1 MKKIFKSLLMSALV
15 LTAGAFV
22 ACTDKGE
29 EETVFEGIPEIS
41 AVADAAGVTLDGGVV
56 KINVT
61 SNAPWTATATEGVTL
76 SKKKGNGDAVV
87 NVTIPASTE
96 ARDIQVV
103 FTATGLIY
111 GQEMTDDAT
120 VNIFQ
125 NASGAL
131 MISGITP
138 DVVGSGAEFSLE
150 NVLVVATGTQA
161 YVIADESGAM
171 LVFHSD
177 HGRTVGEKINISGE
191 VTVYTSASGSV
202 GTPQFANSATVEVVS
217 TGNEVTHNPTVVS
230 GADFDALK
238 DEPMMQE
245 VEFTGKWIVSGTYV
259 NITVEGATYQ
269 GSTKY
274 INNAEYAEYAEMSV
288 VVKGYTAGFSKSGD
302 NYFINVM
309 PYSVEAD
316 PNQPWL
322 KVDKSE
328 LVFDADETS
337 RQTFTITTNDFEGY
351 TLSWA
356 IDNEADF
363 AIGRQIPGGNS
374 RATLY
379 CYPKAA
385 NTGATKSATVTVT
398 YSNGTNTL
406 TKKVSVKQQGVG
418 ESIAEFDFSTLY
430 ADQER
435 ATEVGTKTVDG
446 ITLAWN
452 KGENGNAAK
461 IYDGVVRAYATNTFA
476 LSGAA
481 MSNIEVTYESY
492 TDPNTVSANVGVYTD
507 GVPTG
512 IWAGSASEV
521 IFTID
526 KKDPNSD
533 SKAGQRRIKK
543 IVVTY
548 VAAN

>member
-1 MKKIFKSLLMSALV
+1 MSALV

-29 EETVFEGIPEIS
+29 EETVFEGMPEIS
-41 AVADAAGVTLDGGVV
+41 AVADATAVTLDGGVV

-61 SNAPWTATATEGVTL
+61 SNAPWAATATEGVTL

-103 FTATGLIY
+103 FTATGSIY
-111 GQEMTDDAT
+111 GQEMTADAT

-138 DVVGSGAEFSLE
+138 AVVGSGAEFSLE

-191 VTVYTSASGSV
+191 VTVYKSDSGSV
-202 GTPQFANSATVEVVS
+202 STPQFANSATVEVVS

-245 VEFTGKWIVSGTYV
+245 VEFAGKWIVSGSFV
-259 NITVEGATYQ
+259 NIAVEGATYQ
-269 GSTKY
+269 GATKY
-274 INNAEYAEYAEMSV
+274 IDNAEYANYADMPV
-288 VVKGYTAGFSKSGD
+288 VVKGYTAGFSKSGN
-302 NYFINVM
+302 NYFIPVL

-316 PNQPWL
+316 PNTPWL
-322 KVDKSE
+322 KVDKTD
-328 LVFDADETS
+328 LTFDADDS
-337 RQTFTITTNDFEGY
+337 GRNGQQTFTITTNDFEGY

-363 AIGRQIPGGNS
+363 TIGRQIPGGNS

-379 CYPKAA
+379 CYPNAA

-430 ADQER
+430 ADQAR
-435 ATEVGTKTVDG
+435 GSEVGTKTVDG

>member
-1 MKKIFKSLLMSALV
+1 MSALV

-29 EETVFEGIPEIS
+29 EETVFEGMPEIS

-61 SNAPWTATATEGVTL
+61 SNAPWAATATEGVTL

-103 FTATGLIY
+103 FTATGSIY

-125 NASGAL
+125 NASGTL

-171 LVFHSD
+171 LVYHSD
-177 HGRTVGEKINISGE
+177 HGRTVGEKINISGM

-202 GTPQFANSATVEVVS
+202 STPQFANSATVEVVS

-245 VEFTGKWIVSGTYV
+245 VEFAGKWIVSGSFV

-274 INNAEYAEYAEMSV
+274 INNADYANYVDMPV
-288 VVKGYTAGFSKSGD
+288 VVKGYTAGFSKSGS
-302 NYFINVM
+302 NYIINVM
-309 PYSVEAD
+309 PYSVELD
-316 PNQPWL
+316 STKPWV

-337 RQTFTITTNDFEGY
+337 RQTFTCTYPVLDGY
-351 TLSWA
+351 TFAWD
-356 IDNEADF
+356 IDNTTDF
-363 AIGRQIPGGNS
+363 TLNKQMAGNGR
-374 RATLY
+374 TVLY
-379 CYPKAA
+379 VMPKAA

-418 ESIAEFDFSTLY
+418 ESMAEFDFSTLY

-435 ATEVGTKTVDG
+435 GTEVGTKTVDG

-512 IWAGSASEV
+512 VWAGSASEV